1 MSYGNV
7 IGSQRASGSRAAGE
21 AEAGPAWEEAGLGG
35 DGHDGRMF
43 YAIRLRREAEHEFRS
58 SSEDGGEMRSRD
70 LPRGKAGAE

>member
-1 MSYGNV
+1 MRERV
-7 IGSQRASGSRAAGE
+7 QGSGRGGGR
-21 AEAGPAWEEAGLGG
+21 PAWEEAGLGG

-58 SSEDGGEMRSRD
+58 SSEDRGEMRSRD